1 MRRKIIL
8 LVIMVFSNYL
18 LSQTEIHNISEPIG
32 KRVAG
37 TYYKDVDS
45 LLNNYEG
52 TWFYST
58 TNTDGTITSLK
69 IKFRKV
75 EMRGFNSSIN
85 GLFYDDALIGVYQY
99 IDHGIV
105 KFDNLTTLY
114 DDIEYWRFNIRGN
127 RFIGNNGAPF
137 CTECLP
143 NEKRLKL
150 LYTEGDRPE
159 IMSSISM
166 RRSTNASG
174 QQIIIARVWQVNNI
188 ITVDDVEPL
197 YTSMTIPFG
206 QYTLVKE

>member
-1 MRRKIIL
+1 MKKNL
-8 LVIMVFSNYL
+8 LLLFVFFFSFCF
-18 LSQTEIHNISEPIG
+18 SQTEIHNISEPIG

-45 LLNNYEG
+45 LLNNFEG

-58 TNTDGTITSLK
+58 TNADGTITSLK

-75 EMRGFNSSIN
+75 ETKEFNSPID
-85 GLFYDDALIGVYQY
+85 GTYYEDALIGVYRY

-114 DDIEYWRFNIRGN
+114 NDIEYWRFNIRGN